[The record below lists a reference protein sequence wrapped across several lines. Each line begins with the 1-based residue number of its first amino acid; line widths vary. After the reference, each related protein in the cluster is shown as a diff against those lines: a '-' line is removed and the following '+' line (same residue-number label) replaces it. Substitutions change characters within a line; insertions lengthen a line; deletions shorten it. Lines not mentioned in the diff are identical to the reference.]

1 MPFKAKL
8 LLYSLDFSGLVPQ
21 FRILNYDSYKSI
33 FSTIIS
39 FMVILFSLCFA
50 INFTINYF
58 LFKNPSISYLKRF
71 DNASNRTINLKDTL
85 FMFRVF
91 GNCDC
96 DNYSDLEF
104 EYFPS
109 YVNGEIA
116 QPLKI
121 EKCEIGKNINS
132 KFKETVE
139 KIYNKTKNEY
149 YCISSEYSNLSLY
162 YDPGVIETKESF
174 IEIEIYDYNTICHN
188 SNFSFSLIT
197 ENDIINH
204 YNKEDPIDISTYFF
218 TSPNFSS
225 AISLT
230 LDYNFEYIR
239 YEIDNGYFFEES
251 KDKTAIGLAEIFHDI
266 DYRNNNHQ
274 VGRIFFGQSERYYS
288 HYKRSYKKIQT
299 LFAEIMSIIKILFET
314 GKILSYFLLQK
325 KMSKDI
331 IRSLINDDYYTRN
344 KDHSVVERNLKEKNV
359 IKDLM
364 GKKSNSERN
373 NKKKEILDKTKIK
386 DKSNQLYKIKLDLKK
401 HEEHEKKT
409 KKMKTNI
416 LKNITFF
423 DVIKSYFCFKLKKT
437 KLVNMCH
444 NLVMKDLCLDRML
457 GRLYELEKIYY
468 LFSKEERHKLYSKT
482 NKKLEELSQCIYAI
496 YKENK
501 NKNKNNQITNTIN
514 TEKKLFE

>member
-91 GNCDC
+91 GKC
-96 DNYSDLEF
+96 DNNYNLEY

-109 YVNGEIA
+109 YVNGEII

-149 YCISSEYSNLSLY
+149 YCISSEYGNLSLY
-162 YDPGVIETKESF
+162 YDPGVLDTKESS
-174 IEIEIYDYNTICHN
+174 IEIEIHDNNTICN
-188 SNFSFSLIT
+188 KSNFTFSLIT

-204 YNKEDPIDISTYFF
+204 YNKRNPIDISTYFYN
-218 TSPNFSS
+218 SPTFSS

-239 YEIDNGYFFEES
+239 YETDNGYFFEKT
-251 KDKTAIGLAEIFHDI
+251 KDMTAIGLAEIFHDI

-274 VGRIFFGQSERYYS
+274 VGRISFGQSARYYS

-299 LFAEIMSIIKILFET
+299 LLAEIMSIIKITIET
-314 GKILSYFLLQK
+314 GKIVSYFLLRK

-331 IRSLINDDYYTRN
+331 IRSLISDNHYTRN
-344 KDHSVVERNLKEKNV
+344 KDHSVVEKNLKEKNV
-359 IKDLM
+359 IKDLV

-373 NKKKEILDKTKIK
+373 NIKKGNVDIAKIK

-437 KLVNMCH
+437 
-444 NLVMKDLCLDRML
+444 
-457 GRLYELEKIYY
+457 
-468 LFSKEERHKLYSKT
+468 
-482 NKKLEELSQCIYAI
+482 
-496 YKENK
+496 
-501 NKNKNNQITNTIN
+501 
-514 TEKKLFE
+514 